1 MVNYKP
7 TGRFLKYCFI
17 KLNKPIKNK
26 ELIIRQAFRLF
37 LQKGYKSVTI
47 NDIMMSTNL
56 SKGAIYH
63 HFESKEKILF
73 AALDEYYFDDLAF
86 DKSLFANCN
95 FREQIK
101 KLYLI
106 GLELYDKTEHIDENN
121 NIDYAIKN
129 FYNFQLECENFDLI
143 REKFK
148 QITNSYRKVVEEL
161 VVDAIKNKEVKDG
174 LDSEQISFQII
185 GIIEGMAIHHST
197 LKNDIKNS
205 MEEKLKKVFESY
217 LNLICTDAK

>member
-1 MVNYKP
+1 
-7 TGRFLKYCFI
+7 
-17 KLNKPIKNK
+17 LNKTIKNK
-26 ELIIRQAFRLF
+26 ELIIRQAFKLF
-37 LQKGYKSVTI
+37 LQKGYKSVSI
-47 NDIMMSTNL
+47 NDIMNDTNL

-86 DKSLFANCN
+86 DKSLFANCS

-101 KLYLI
+101 KLYWI

-129 FYNFQLECENFDLI
+129 FFNFQLECENFDLI

-148 QITNSYRKVVEEL
+148 QITIGYRKVVEEL
-161 VVDAIKNKEVKDG
+161 VVDAINNKEVIEG
-174 LDSEQISFQII
+174 LDAESISFQII

-197 LKNDIKNS
+197 IKNNVKEI
-205 MEEKLKKVFESY
+205 MAEKFKKVFDSY
-217 LNLICTDAK
+217 LDLICVDEK